1 MEAIISP
8 PFEDIL
14 PFRGAEGNGEGEGYG
29 MSLQNADIRA
39 LIGFAQLL
47 AREQIKKYVTDDRER
62 DGISQDDEVCANCQ
76 KFHQHYVINATGA
89 FIPIRHGH
97 CNPSGRG
104 FEHVGWKDNCKH
116 FEARW
121 SMADASTTTTGE

>member
-1 MEAIISP
+1 
-8 PFEDIL
+8 
-14 PFRGAEGNGEGEGYG
+14 

-47 AREQIKKYVTDDRER
+47 AREQIAREQIKKYITDDRER

-104 FEHVGWKDNCKH
+104 FKHVGWKDNCKH

-121 SMADASTTTTGE
+121 SMADTDTTTTGE

>member
-1 MEAIISP
+1 
-8 PFEDIL
+8 
-14 PFRGAEGNGEGEGYG
+14 

-47 AREQIKKYVTDDRER
+47 AREQIKKYITDDRER
-62 DGISQDDEVCANCQ
+62 DGISQDDEVRANCQ
-76 KFHQHYVINATGA
+76 KFHQHYVINATGT

-121 SMADASTTTTGE
+121 SMADTDTTTTGE